1 MRAIEFARWIGEHA
15 LPVFAGALLLLLFC
29 VGAGWFAVHRYYVR
43 PRQAQDAA
51 AARASIA
58 VLVFGF
64 ATILMAALLFATVPR
79 WIGTDGWVARAD
91 VTLTDAI
98 RRSVSRPVLEIFA
111 AVTVLAN
118 TPVLWTLAIA
128 GAVVLLGRRDYIL
141 TCIWIAAFAGNG
153 ILTRVLK
160 SSFARARPPHEH
172 ELLTVD
178 GFSFPSGHSSGA
190 VVAYGMLAYALIRA
204 TPVVWHLPIALT
216 ATAVTF
222 SIACSRVF
230 LRVHYASDA
239 AAGLALGLA
248 WLAACIVA
256 AEFSRR
262 AGAHAP

>member
-1 MRAIEFARWIGEHA
+1 MRTIEFARWIGDHA
-15 LPVFAGALLLLLFC
+15 PTVFVGALLLLLLS
-29 VGAGWFAVHRYYVR
+29 VGAGWFAVHRYHVR
-43 PRQAQDAA
+43 PQQAQDTA
-51 AARASIA
+51 AARPSIA
-58 VLVFGF
+58 VLVVGL
-64 ATILMAALLFATVPR
+64 ATILLAALLFATIPS
-79 WIGTDGWVARAD
+79 WIGADGWVALAD
-91 VTLTDAI
+91 VALTDAVG
-98 RRSVSRPVLEIFA
+98 RSVSLPVLEIFA

-128 GAVVLLGRRDYIL
+128 GAVVLLWRRDYIL

-160 SSFARARPPHEH
+160 SSYARARPPHEP

-204 TPVVWHLPIALT
+204 TPVIWHLPIALI

-239 AAGLALGLA
+239 VAGLALGLA

-262 AGAHAP
+262 ARERRN